1 MLVAP
6 DPLNYNQTWTFQEL
20 CWHRKQ
26 MFTCQSKWNKKWEH
40 QQQEESKYRECT
52 KSKPVK
58 KSLFWLIFLLG
69 WTIPLTVKA
78 KDIKIM
84 RWYLISEVKDLLN
97 IFFVVLDCGTS
108 LWRAHQTQ
116 QKKLIWFCLHQENH
130 IYGRHIQKPPFF
142 VSRLLFSCIHSW
154 GICSPGVHQQYN
166 IWILRLQK

>member
-1 MLVAP
+1 MDLPRALSAQEADVYIAKASEIK
-6 DPLNYNQTWTFQEL
+6 NENINNKRKVKIENVQNQNQW
-20 CWHRKQ
+20 
-26 MFTCQSKWNKKWEH
+26 KK
-40 QQQEESKYRECT
+40 C
-52 KSKPVK
+52 
-58 KSLFWLIFLLG
+58 LFWLIFLLG
-69 WTIPLTVKA
+69 WTVPLTVKA

-84 RWYLISEVKDLLN
+84 RWYLIFEVKDLLN

-154 GICSPGVHQQYN
+154 GICSPAVHQQYN

>member
-1 MLVAP
+1 MDLPRALLAQEADVYIAKASEIK
-6 DPLNYNQTWTFQEL
+6 NENINNKWKVKIENVQNQNQW
-20 CWHRKQ
+20 
-26 MFTCQSKWNKKWEH
+26 KK
-40 QQQEESKYRECT
+40 C
-52 KSKPVK
+52 
-58 KSLFWLIFLLG
+58 LFWLIFLLG
-69 WTIPLTVKA
+69 WTVPLTVKA

-84 RWYLISEVKDLLN
+84 RWYLIFEVKDLLN

-130 IYGRHIQKPPFF
+130 IYGRHIQKPLFF
-142 VSRLLFSCIHSW
+142 VSRILFSCIHSW